1 MILVVVE
8 VDQVH
13 EQDDLF
19 APQEEEQ
26 AARQEKVCQGFPSLL
41 FVIFLFILDDFFSNI
56 ESEHQSNNEC
66 DVQDGL
72 LTKDN

>member
-1 MILVVVE
+1 ME

-13 EQDDLF
+13 EQDDLL
-19 APQEEEQ
+19 APQEEEE
-26 AARQEKVCQGFPSLL
+26 AARQEKVCQGFPSRLRL
-41 FVIFLFILDDFFSNI
+41 AFLFILDDFLSNI
-56 ESEHQSNNEC
+56 ESEHQSNYEG

>member
-1 MILVVVE
+1 MVQ

-13 EQDDLF
+13 EEDDLF
-19 APQEEEQ
+19 APQEEEE

-41 FVIFLFILDDFFSNI
+41 CLGFLSNLDDFLRNI
-56 ESEHQSNNEC
+56 ESEHQSNYEG

-72 LTKDN
+72 STKDN

>member
-1 MILVVVE
+1 ME
-8 VDQVH
+8 VDQIH
-13 EQDDLF
+13 EEDDLF

-26 AARQEKVCQGFPSLL
+26 AAGEEKGRQGFPSLL

-72 LTKDN
+72 LTINN